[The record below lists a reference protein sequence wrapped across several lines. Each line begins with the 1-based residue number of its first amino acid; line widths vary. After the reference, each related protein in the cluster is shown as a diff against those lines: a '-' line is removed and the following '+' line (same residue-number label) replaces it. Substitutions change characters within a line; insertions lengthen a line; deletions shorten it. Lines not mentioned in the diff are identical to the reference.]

1 MEIKTCS
8 FCGNVINK
16 NSAFVQG
23 ATAIIC
29 RDCVNA
35 CNELISEDFNIN
47 TVGEEAIK
55 PHLIKKELDKYVIG
69 QEEAKKILSVAV
81 YNHYKRINVKSKVEI
96 QKTNILLQGPTGSG
110 KTYLMENLAKILNIP
125 LVIVDANTF
134 TEAGYVGE
142 DVENILNRLLK
153 KANGNIKKAEKGMV
167 YIDEI
172 DKLAKKNFD
181 LDKKDVGG
189 EGVQQALLKMLEGA
203 DVYVEQSDGFMNQ
216 KTPINTSNILFVLG
230 GAFVGIDEI
239 IKKRDPSLKKS
250 IGFNSINNKEKEKP
264 INLELTHDDLIEFGF
279 IPEFVGRIPVIVT
292 LSHLKEDEL
301 KKILT
306 KPKNAILKQYKA
318 LFKADGINL
327 KFNDSAIDYIV
338 SEAMKKN
345 IGARGLRSVIEK
357 QMYEIMFDAPQKEI
371 KNLTVTKEMLN
382 IKKKKAKM

>member
-1 MEIKTCS
+1 
-8 FCGNVINK
+8 
-16 NSAFVQG
+16 
-23 ATAIIC
+23 
-29 RDCVNA
+29 
-35 CNELISEDFNIN
+35 
-47 TVGEEAIK
+47 
-55 PHLIKKELDKYVIG
+55 
-69 QEEAKKILSVAV
+69 
-81 YNHYKRINVKSKVEI
+81 
-96 QKTNILLQGPTGSG
+96 
-110 KTYLMENLAKILNIP
+110 MENLAKILNIP